1 MRTIRTGFPT
11 MLLAATL
18 TCLTVA
24 PTAFPSDRSAP
35 VIADHTTASLALLAP
50 DVVEHAK
57 ETLHIAYGHTSH
69 GSQLVTG
76 MTGLVQFAGDVYA
89 FRSGGGDGYLDLR
102 DTPFSGANDL
112 GNPNRTSWAAA
123 TRTYLD
129 AHSEVNVIIWS
140 WCGQAGTASEADIT
154 TYLDL
159 MNALETDYPTVIF
172 VYMTGH
178 LDGSGADGNLNL
190 RNEQIRAFCRDNNK
204 VLFDFADIE
213 SYDPDGV
220 PYMEKFANDN
230 CDYDSDGNGSRDS
243 NWATA
248 WQSAHPGEWY
258 NCSAA
263 HSQPLNANLKA
274 YAVWHLWSELAEELS
289 PTEVDSKTKAPIGIT
304 VSAGY
309 PNPFNGSAAV
319 DVIQYTAAPLHLLVY
334 SLSGQLAATLSRGE
348 RFTGTRTYLWDGR
361 DDGGHEV
368 SSGTYLYRCVAGESV
383 IVRKVMYII

>member
-1 MRTIRTGFPT
+1 MRSIRSGLPA
-11 MLLAATL
+11 MLLAATFI
-18 TCLTVA
+18 CLSVA
-24 PTAFPSDRSAP
+24 PTAFSSDRTAP

-50 DVVEHAK
+50 DAIDNAK

-76 MTGLVQFAGDVYA
+76 MTGLVGFAGDRYA

-102 DTPFSGANDL
+102 DRPFSGANDL
-112 GNPNRTSWAAA
+112 GNPDRTSWAPA

-129 AHSEVNVIIWS
+129 ANSDINVIIWS
-140 WCGQAGTASEADIT
+140 WCGQASSASEADIT
-154 TYLDL
+154 TYLNL
-159 MNALETDYPTVIF
+159 MNGLETDYPAVIF

-178 LDGSGADGNLNL
+178 LDGSGAEGNLNL

-220 PYMEKFANDN
+220 PYMEKLANDA

-243 NWATA
+243 NWAIA

-274 YAVWHLWSELAEELS
+274 YASWHLWTALAEELY
-289 PTEVDSKTKAPIGIT
+289 PTAVDSETKVPIEFS
-304 VSAGY
+304 VSEGY
-309 PNPFNGSAAV
+309 PNPFNGSTAV
-319 DVIQYTAAPLHLLVY
+319 DVIHFTATPLRLLVY
-334 SLSGQLAATLSRGE
+334 SLSGQLVATLSGGD

-361 DDGGHEV
+361 DDGGRAV
-368 SSGTYLYRCVAGESV
+368 SSGTYLFRCVAGESV
-383 IVRKVMYII
+383 IVRKVMYIK